1 ITPIPL
7 TEDIPVHSTPIKGT
21 KVPLPSTKSFTRTSQ
36 HSNANQSHN
45 LSDRTM
51 SQMDKRS
58 PRSQSTSKMG
68 SSQLVS
74 KEAQRTPDKC
84 IIQQGEQKAQKKPR
98 DIARSGEQ
106 RATSSA
112 HYSRPLSSRGKES
125 PVSSRSLAVRLGTA
139 ELLQNRASA
148 FTPPRGKSNENGRNL
163 NQQLMRQG
171 SPGQREVIN
180 CDSGQMTGSGG
191 QPNNYAYS
199 NVSPSSVENLSRR
212 RSSSPCVDEQRLF
225 SSHRH
230 SADLESMTIQR
241 QRKEIQFLVTELKDR
256 DRELNDIMESHQQQL
271 LAWEQDRHRLMQL
284 EQTCSQYKE
293 ELEVKAHHMKQLAEQ
308 VKQLKTSQTS
318 HTQALES
325 TQEKVMNLS
334 KANSLQSQKIQEL
347 EEENQALNASLKDA
361 CTTVGRLQ
369 AREEELSTLQKL
381 KEKDIVSATNQ
392 MRELSDRLTQLDRLC
407 RESQSREK
415 EAIKHAEHW
424 KQNFLD
430 EQKKVD
436 QMTSELEQSAYQSK
450 LQMEEIVAVRH
461 RITVIEKECSERMKC
476 KDDLVTSL
484 KAKQERTDAQIK
496 TLRELY
502 ERQQKEIT
510 VLQQSLNTSEEIIQR
525 QQTSLE
531 ASEQNASRAS
541 HGSYG
546 KSTSH
551 SVSEHSYQQTGS
563 PTSLRTMKSPKTSV
577 SGPVQWKDSE
587 IDYMNLQQQ
596 TQTSG
601 YQSAIID
608 PHSQTSDNSGA
619 IADESVFARQPMF
632 FNPDHANKVVTF
644 SRNPTGDQSYGHRF
658 SGDKN
663 KISPQPHVLDTQAI
677 HNWDS
682 IEAQTF
688 SPRFQTNSP
697 KSSEFHSD
705 HLKNGI
711 NRELAGS
718 YEQHKSQE
726 FREEIMQE
734 SKQTSPKNHSG
745 FHTPPLAGVRDEEYV
760 MSKERGTGSG
770 ALSESQMGHRARKG
784 DDEFRINFEDRLS
797 SFLEDA
803 QEIDDSIWDKPCS
816 RPVNEVEASPSS
828 KLQKLLIESRMMINH
843 LEKTSSLQSPPRD
856 QIDTNSSA
864 IEEKQKEK
872 ETHSS
877 GSVGIT
883 EGK

>member
-1 ITPIPL
+1 
-7 TEDIPVHSTPIKGT
+7 
-21 KVPLPSTKSFTRTSQ
+21 
-36 HSNANQSHN
+36 
-45 LSDRTM
+45 
-51 SQMDKRS
+51 
-58 PRSQSTSKMG
+58 
-68 SSQLVS
+68 
-74 KEAQRTPDKC
+74 
-84 IIQQGEQKAQKKPR
+84 
-98 DIARSGEQ
+98 
-106 RATSSA
+106 
-112 HYSRPLSSRGKES
+112 
-125 PVSSRSLAVRLGTA
+125 
-139 ELLQNRASA
+139 
-148 FTPPRGKSNENGRNL
+148 
-163 NQQLMRQG
+163 
-171 SPGQREVIN
+171 
-180 CDSGQMTGSGG
+180 
-191 QPNNYAYS
+191 
-199 NVSPSSVENLSRR
+199 
-212 RSSSPCVDEQRLF
+212 
-225 SSHRH
+225 
-230 SADLESMTIQR
+230 
-241 QRKEIQFLVTELKDR
+241 
-256 DRELNDIMESHQQQL
+256 
-271 LAWEQDRHRLMQL
+271 
-284 EQTCSQYKE
+284 
-293 ELEVKAHHMKQLAEQ
+293 MKQLAEQ
-308 VKQLKTSQTS
+308 VKQLKTSQIS

-325 TQEKVMNLS
+325 TQEKVMSLS

-347 EEENQALNASLKDA
+347 EEENQGLNASLKDA

-392 MRELSDRLTQLDRLC
+392 MRELSERLTQLDRLC

-424 KQNFLD
+424 KQKFID
-430 EQKKVD
+430 EQKRVH
-436 QMTSELEQSAYQSK
+436 QLTSDLEQSAYQSK

-461 RITVIEKECSERMKC
+461 RITVIEKECSERVKC

-531 ASEQNASRAS
+531 VAEQNASRAS
-541 HGSYG
+541 HGSYC

-551 SVSEHSYQQTGS
+551 SISEHSYQQSGS
-563 PTSLRTMKSPKTSV
+563 PTSVHTMKSPKISV

-632 FNPDHANKVVTF
+632 FNPDHANKAVTF
-644 SRNPTGDQSYGHRF
+644 SRNQTGDQSYGHRF
-658 SGDKN
+658 SGSCEKN
-663 KISPQPHVLDTQAI
+663 KGSPQPHGPDTQAS

-682 IEAQTF
+682 IEPRKF

-711 NRELAGS
+711 SRELTGS
-718 YEQHKSQE
+718 YEQQKSQE
-726 FREEIMQE
+726 FREDIMKE
-734 SKQTSPKNHSG
+734 NKQTSPKSHSG

-760 MSKERGTGSG
+760 MSKERSG
-770 ALSESQMGHRARKG
+770 ALSESQHRARKG
-784 DDEFRINFEDRLS
+784 DDEFRINFENRLS
-797 SFLEDA
+797 SFLEDT
-803 QEIDDSIWDKPCS
+803 QEIDDSIWDKPSS
-816 RPVNEVEASPSS
+816 RPVNE
-828 KLQKLLIESRMMINH
+828 
-843 LEKTSSLQSPPRD
+843 
-856 QIDTNSSA
+856 IDTNASA
-864 IEEKQKEK
+864 MEEKPERKEI
-872 ETHSS
+872 HSS
-877 GSVGIT
+877 ESVGYT